1 MFAWVVFRESESA
14 MFNLSSSCLRLVGTT
29 EPPTGQL
36 WVSNWWP
43 SHIRGPQTP
52 PSVPGDAAIFWTCVH
67 EEAHSSEAPAQYN
80 DYLIFFLSPVPFPQ
94 FPTPQP
100 YPMGFPGDSDGKE
113 SACHAGDIGSI
124 SRSAR
129 SPGGGHGN
137 PLQYSGW
144 ENPMGRGAWRAT
156 VFWGC
161 RELDTAEATEDAQL
175 CPINIPSPLPW
186 GRQIWDLFSC
196 LLSSLGCLESRPLLC
211 CKPQRLSTRLAL
223 CRANEPALVWWWFSH
238 EVVYTSRRVLVGSSR
253 WEILVVNRWCGFPNG
268 VSSLKQC
275 LMLHM

>member
-1 MFAWVVFRESESA
+1 MFAWVVFQGLGVSYVQFELELFKTSRDH
-14 MFNLSSSCLRLVGTT
+14 N
-29 EPPTGQL
+29 PPTGQS

-43 SHIRGPQTP
+43 SDIRGPQTP

-67 EEAHSSEAPAQYN
+67 EETHSSEAPAQYN
-80 DYLIFFLSPVPFPQ
+80 DYLIFFLSPVPYPQ

-113 SACHAGDIGSI
+113 SACCAGDIGLI

-137 PLQYSGW
+137 PLQYSGR

-156 VFWGC
+156 VLWGC
-161 RELDTAEATEDAQL
+161 KESDTAEVMEDAQL

-186 GRQIWDLFSC
+186 ERQIWDLFSC
-196 LLSSLGCLESRPLLC
+196 LLTWLP
-211 CKPQRLSTRLAL
+211 
-223 CRANEPALVWWWFSH
+223 
-238 EVVYTSRRVLVGSSR
+238 
-253 WEILVVNRWCGFPNG
+253 WE
-268 VSSLKQC
+268 
-275 LMLHM
+275 